1 MSLPQAWVHW
11 TKKKSIKY
19 IYYIHKWSILIWSD
33 SKFTQSL
40 EFSDVL
46 SEGLSLGGSVCHYI
60 LPLHPLIVPFAVSS
74 LLRAGQQRRPW
85 FQISMTTTP
94 AQSGSG
100 WLGSATSTQSPA
112 SRPKTCLACAPSWS
126 PWNSPRWS
134 VRHADPLGVSYYIM
148 PLSLLIIQPNYS
160 YPTIIWILKR
170 SGLLPLLCFFI
181 NLAVQWKVMVP
192 PSPEPSKGKN
202 KNPEAP
208 AQNFL
213 PLNGFHSRVLAF
225 HLPVFPSVHLRAG
238 LVLWKV
244 WHLSRERWHQREGWN
259 IWAYSSQHHSHY
271 AVFSFHYVFC
281 FYLRTKLA

>member
-1 MSLPQAWVHW
+1 M
-11 TKKKSIKY
+11 
-19 IYYIHKWSILIWSD
+19 
-33 SKFTQSL
+33 
-40 EFSDVL
+40 L
-46 SEGLSLGGSVCHYI
+46 SEGLSLGGSVDRNI
-60 LPLHPLIVPFAVSS
+60 WPLHPLTVPFAVSS

-134 VRHADPLGVSYYIM
+134 VRQADPLGVSYYII
-148 PLSLLIIQPNYS
+148 PLSLLNIKPTYS
-160 YPTIIWILKR
+160 YPTIGWIRKG
-170 SGLLPLLCFFI
+170 SGLLPLLCFSI
-181 NLAVQWKVMVP
+181 NLAAQWKVMVP
-192 PSPEPSKGKN
+192 PSPPKGKSQSSKGKR

-208 AQNFL
+208 AQNSL
-213 PLNGFHSRVLAF
+213 PLNGFHSQVLAF

-238 LVLWKV
+238 LVLWK
-244 WHLSRERWHQREGWN
+244 ERWHQREGWN

-271 AVFSFHYVFC
+271 AVFSFQYMFFVFIWGPN
-281 FYLRTKLA
+281 